1 MFDILKIN
9 NMCLLHVVIL
19 NTPTQIAFCSLAHLK
34 SYINQ
39 GAKIKNKCKKQMK
52 DKTSPY

>member
-52 DKTSPY
+52 ETNSL